1 MQLDHNGMPI
11 ATLFANYKR
20 FFSYTRPDFPRIL
33 LNLGLHC
40 LIVVVGAA
48 MIWMVGRG
56 FDALHDE
63 RFVAIPAYLAVF
75 TVLVLLLQ
83 LLRYSSQYLYE
94 WMQQRIIYAIRRA
107 LYVHLLKLST
117 PFRSVY
123 PKGDLL
129 TRLGQDIVQI
139 SELLVIVP
147 GHLFSYGLTCLI
159 YIAVLFYIDVTLA
172 LIALALAPLLW
183 FQQRLFTRPTRLT
196 SRNFLAWQGRMGAF
210 EEETLG
216 NLEGI
221 ASFTAE
227 TSMLSRFDERF
238 TRFRR
243 AAMRNLLLNNAFVV
257 SFELLIVL
265 FAVVLVTLGVYRI
278 QQGQITIGD
287 LVNFLLYI
295 GYLAPPLRGLANIPI
310 ESQIRAGA
318 AERVAEL
325 FDREPSIPE
334 RSDAISLRNVRGD
347 IQFRHVK
354 FAYAN
359 GATVLNDFNLA
370 ISAREFIAIVGP
382 SGVGKSTLI
391 RLLQRFY
398 DPQLGEITLD
408 GVDIRGL
415 KLDWLRKQ
423 IAVVSQEPF
432 IIDETVYANMRLVR
446 QEASEQDVIDVL
458 RAAYAHDFV
467 QALPQGIH
475 TRLENYGA
483 TLSSGQRQRLSIA
496 QALLK
501 NAPIIIL
508 DEATSALDSHS
519 EQAVTK
525 AIHAL
530 RKRCTVIIIAHRL
543 ATIVDADRIVY
554 LSGDGIAI
562 TGTHD
567 ELINKNIAYRQA
579 VQFQQV
585 DPAKRVNKP

>member
-40 LIVVVGAA
+40 LIVVVGAV

-63 RFVAIPAYLAVF
+63 RFSAIPVYLVVF

-83 LLRYSSQYLYE
+83 LFRYSSQYLYE
-94 WMQQRIIYAIRRA
+94 WMQQRIIYAIRRT

-117 PFRSVY
+117 PFRPLYS
-123 PKGDLL
+123 KGDLL

-172 LIALALAPLLW
+172 LVALALAPLLL
-183 FQQRLFTRPTRLT
+183 FQQRLFTRPTRRT
-196 SRNFLAWQGRMGAF
+196 SRNFLARQGRMSAF

-227 TSMLSRFDERF
+227 NSMLSRFDERF
-238 TRFRR
+238 ARFRR

-278 QQGQITIGD
+278 QQGEITIGD

-325 FDREPSIPE
+325 FDREPLISE
-334 RSDAISLRNVRGD
+334 RSNAVSLKSVTGEIR
-347 IQFRHVK
+347 FRDVI

-359 GATVLNDFNLA
+359 GTTVLNDFNLS
-370 ISAREFIAIVGP
+370 ISPGEFIAIVGP
-382 SGVGKSTLI
+382 SGVGKSTLT

-398 DPQLGEITLD
+398 DPQSGEITFD
-408 GVDIRGL
+408 GIDLRQL

-432 IIDETVYANMRLVR
+432 VINETVYANMCLAKPD
-446 QEASEQDVIDVL
+446 ASEQDVINAL
-458 RAAYAHDFV
+458 QAAYAYDFV
-467 QALPQGIH
+467 QALPQGVH
-475 TRLENYGA
+475 TPLEDHGA

-501 NAPIIIL
+501 DSPIIIL

-519 EQAVTK
+519 EHEVTK
-525 AIHAL
+525 AIHTL
-530 RKRCTVIIIAHRL
+530 RKRCTVVMIAHRL
-543 ATIVDADRIVY
+543 ATIIDADRIVY
-554 LSGDGIAI
+554 LNGDGAAVA
-562 TGTHD
+562 GTHD
-567 ELINKNIAYRQA
+567 ELINENIAYRQA
-579 VQFQQV
+579 VQFQQL
-585 DPAKRVNKP
+585 DRKKGG